1 MNTFTQGCQRLLAVT
16 LAGTSAITC
25 LSLVGCGSDT
35 ASPSAAVT
43 APAIEMETQSS
54 YQQGNQPLRE
64 VVNQVQQNY
73 QTQLQTGLQP

>member
-1 MNTFTQGCQRLLAVT
+1 
-16 LAGTSAITC
+16 
-25 LSLVGCGSDT
+25 
-35 ASPSAAVT
+35 
-43 APAIEMETQSS
+43 METQSS